1 MAYSYTL
8 TEEQE
13 LLLQSLREWY
23 AQNLDE
29 QKIKG
34 YYEAGGVPEDVQKSY
49 VDAGFGMIGL
59 PEEVGGTEADKLTQL
74 LLTEELSRLSGASL
88 PMASNI
94 LAIHDITE
102 FGNEDQIKMVMEY
115 YKEHG
120 KPPFSLAFS
129 EPGAGSDNMNMSAV
143 VRTGADGKM
152 ILSGQKT
159 WVSNGGKTDYAL
171 VIAKDEDP
179 SRSNNKMSWWLI
191 PMDRKGV
198 KFEGLEK
205 IGNKIMPFGDLFL
218 DDVEVFES
226 DLVGERGKGFFQL
239 MKNFEFERLV
249 CVASMLGE
257 AQAALEDAAKYTL
270 QRSTFEKPIASYQLI
285 QEKLTDMEIAL
296 WNTRNQLYECAWR
309 MDNGLDIR
317 LQSSLL
323 KRYGAMSCHKVA
335 DEAVQIF
342 GGLGFTTETRVGR
355 IMLDMRGLRIGAGT
369 DEIMVYIAGRMIPK
383 KYANA

>member
-1 MAYSYTL
+1 L

-34 YYEAGGVPEDVQKSY
+34 YYEAEGVAEDVQKSY

-59 PEEVGGTEADKLTQL
+59 PESVGGTEADKLTQIL
-74 LLTEELSRLSGASL
+74 VVEELGRLAGAML
-88 PMASNI
+88 PMAGNI
-94 LAIHDITE
+94 LAVHDITE
-102 FGNEDQIKMVMEY
+102 FGNEAQIKMVMEY

-143 VRTGADGKM
+143 VTTDANGKM
-152 ILSGQKT
+152 TLSGQKT
-159 WVSNGGKTDYAL
+159 WVSGGAKSDYSL
-171 VIAKDEDP
+171 VIAKDDDP

-191 PMDRKGV
+191 PMDREGV
-198 KFEGLEK
+198 QFQPLEK
-205 IGNKIMPFGDLFL
+205 IGNKISQFGDLFL
-218 DDVEVFES
+218 DNVVVTED
-226 DLVGERGKGFFQL
+226 DLIGERGKGFLQL

-249 CVASMLGE
+249 TVAMVVGE
-257 AQAALEDAAKYTL
+257 AQAALEDAAKYSL
-270 QRSTFEKPIASYQLI
+270 QRHTFEKPIASYQLI
-285 QEKLTDMEIAL
+285 MEKLTDMEIAV
-296 WNTRNQLYECAWR
+296 WNSRNMLYECAWR

-323 KRYGAMSCHKVA
+323 KRYGAMACHKVA

-342 GGLGFTTETRVGR
+342 AGLGFTTETRVGR
-355 IMLDMRGLRIGAGT
+355 IMLDLRGLRIGAGT

>member
-159 WVSNGGKTDYAL
+159 WVSGGAASDYSL

-198 KFEGLEK
+198 KFEPLEK
-205 IGNKIMPFGDLFL
+205 IGHKISQFGDLFL

-226 DLVGERGKGFFQL
+226 DLVGEKGKGFLQL

-249 CVASMLGE
+249 AVAGVVGE
-257 AQAALEDAAKYTL
+257 AQAALEDAAKYSL
-270 QRSTFEKPIASYQLI
+270 QRHTFEKPIASYQLI
-285 QEKLTDMEIAL
+285 MEKLTDMEIAL
-296 WNTRNQLYECAWR
+296 WNSRNMLYECGWR

-317 LQSSLL
+317 LHSTLL
-323 KRYGAMSCHKVA
+323 KRYGVMACHKAA
-335 DEAVQIF
+335 DEALQIF
-342 GGLGFTTETRVGR
+342 AGLGFTTETRVGR
-355 IMLDMRGLRIGAGT
+355 IMLDIRGIRIGAGT